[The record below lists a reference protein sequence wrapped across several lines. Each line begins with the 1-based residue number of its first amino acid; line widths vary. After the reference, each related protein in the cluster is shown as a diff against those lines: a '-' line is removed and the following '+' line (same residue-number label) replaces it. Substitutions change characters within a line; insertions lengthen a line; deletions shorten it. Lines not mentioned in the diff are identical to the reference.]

1 MVQKQRGD
9 LSIMS
14 SCKNK
19 DIFGKPNEGIHS
31 IRIPIPGLKNGI
43 ALVDT
48 ALTLLVAYLIGQYY
62 KMKTLH
68 IIILFLAL
76 MILGVIVHRAMC
88 VDTPLTDLLC
98 SSTK

>member
-1 MVQKQRGD
+1 M
-9 LSIMS
+9 
-14 SCKNK
+14 SCKHK

-43 ALVDT
+43 AMFDT
-48 ALTLLVAYLIGQYY
+48 VLALLFAYLIGTYY

-76 MILGVIVHRAMC
+76 MVLGVIVHRFFC
-88 VDTPLTDLLC
+88 VDTPLTELLC
-98 SSTK
+98 KKEVPK